1 MYNAP
6 VLQPHIEDMLK
17 CLRVWSVDEDTGQLT
32 AMTTTGVQTSRKAC
46 SLELPACV
54 VPEINVLGSRPKVNP
69 RLTFAVFVGR
79 HEGFTYEWIFVDL
92 YFGSSRKCLASRIE
106 LSSWFPRMAS
116 TRSPMFRSFRT
127 TPTLSGPRFTSF
139 HELAQFFETAVNI
152 SYDKNRAFREILIR
166 HIVKMLKA
174 GFRSWLPIL
183 DANLIKIVSSK
194 TIRLLHCIKHDPA
207 ASNLVAGAQP
217 HASVLRR
224 TSVLKRNYVGLVQ
237 NIQHMSTTSGNNN
250 INIKRQSFC
259 DISNES
265 EDLHHNHVVA
275 YSVANSLNLDT
286 LAEEIIAEDTY
297 TIVQVPAELKEDMP
311 DVVMVTAK
319 YKFEGQIRD
328 AFFFRNGSIALWTM
342 SESEKHDLLLLARRH
357 SIKPHSHILMEQ
369 EAESIPL
376 HSDSVSKLVKG
387 TIHVRPLA
395 EGGDIEEGLILEKF
409 AFSNAMAQSVTLA
422 INESKLEDFIE
433 KLEDETEKLRDGKPS
448 DLKKRDINMR
458 LGEINLES
466 GFLDTPDVYWE
477 REDLEP
483 LYRETF
489 NYLSVS
495 KRIKVYNERLS
506 YCSEILQLLS
516 SQQNDAHHVRL
527 EWIIIILILIEV
539 MFECLHYA
547 EKFGWIRIGPTEMVE
562 DQTRGDDSS

>member
-1 MYNAP
+1 
-6 VLQPHIEDMLK
+6 
-17 CLRVWSVDEDTGQLT
+17 
-32 AMTTTGVQTSRKAC
+32 
-46 SLELPACV
+46 
-54 VPEINVLGSRPKVNP
+54 
-69 RLTFAVFVGR
+69 
-79 HEGFTYEWIFVDL
+79 
-92 YFGSSRKCLASRIE
+92 
-106 LSSWFPRMAS
+106 
-116 TRSPMFRSFRT
+116 
-127 TPTLSGPRFTSF
+127 
-139 HELAQFFETAVNI
+139 
-152 SYDKNRAFREILIR
+152 
-166 HIVKMLKA
+166 MLKA

-265 EDLHHNHVVA
+265 VCLNCIQRWKLTARTIGHNNNLESSLHLWRELGQRRNYVTSAKIGNLETPKISLRKLKKSKLKPTPEEDLHHNHVVA

-342 SESEKHDLLLLARRH
+342 SESEVRNKKHDLLLLARRH

-458 LGEINLES
+458 LGEVFYHRHEINLES